1 MKFIFIFIFSFIP
14 IDSIA
19 AYPCGIK
26 CKDGRKLKCPERK
39 GWQLSHRLPV
49 IRQSK
54 LSYGFCQFLLN
65 KCKCVNEKDN
75 NELKIKDRI
84 NNISSNK

>member
-1 MKFIFIFIFSFIP
+1 MKFIFIIIFSLIL

-26 CKDGRKLKCPERK
+26 CQDGRKLKCPERK
-39 GWQLSHRLPV
+39 GRQKSHRLPV
-49 IRQSK
+49 IK
-54 LSYGFCQFLLN
+54 LPNGFCQFLLN